1 MTTIFG
7 WHSAPSGRR
16 SKRGSALGGLEILS
30 VRIGDFAAKLRVDVF
45 GAPCYLN
52 GVIREKSVAEK
63 SVFGIDNTA
72 LNNLNF
78 DLAIKRIKSDVRSDF
93 ILAPHLSCIYADCAE
108 ELIQDVKKLAQSGEF
123 TPSLPIT
130 IDVPKKHRIRPLGV
144 KRLPPN
150 YVRPGGILYPRDRL
164 VLQAIADVA
173 QPIIESKLNRDICF
187 SHQPAPKESENR
199 MFLSSRNCW
208 NRMQTQLGKLTKG
221 TSKVVLRAD
230 IASCFQSINQH
241 TLINTLEGLGFPK
254 EYVKPLESML
264 TQMSTGRSSRG
275 ILQGIYPSDLL
286 GNFYLYPIDRHF
298 SDAGIPSIRYV
309 DDIYAFFES
318 HEHCDKSIIHL
329 YPELRRLDLALNE
342 AKTCVTTPLGLLTS
356 DPDLD
361 AMFDAAI
368 VEVKATY
375 ETGEPEEIL
384 TDYGFQSIWLEE
396 DTTIDEN
403 LPDEEIELIATQL
416 LFDQIPKYVDNVEEI
431 ERFCLPLFAEF
442 GSDYAIEHV
451 LAKLNNLPSMS
462 QIYFS
467 YLSQFLDYESVA
479 TEVCSSFVNR
489 RLTFDWEY
497 LWAIGTIIQMKNVND
512 TMVASLLKMC
522 TENID
527 DSVKAMAFIAVA
539 KHGDVDRQKT
549 VADAIGKVHSNY
561 LRAAILFSARY
572 MHKAVRKNV
581 IDLLENTDPMLSL
594 IAKSVKKHS

>member
-1 MTTIFG
+1 M
-7 WHSAPSGRR
+7 
-16 SKRGSALGGLEILS
+16 
-30 VRIGDFAAKLRVDVF
+30 
-45 GAPCYLN
+45 
-52 GVIREKSVAEK
+52 AEK
-63 SVFGIDNTA
+63 SVFGIDKTA
-72 LNNLNF
+72 LDQLNF
-78 DLAIKRIKSDVRSDF
+78 DLAIKRITSDVRSDF
-93 ILAPHLSCIYADCAE
+93 ILAPHLSCIYVDCKD

-123 TPSLPIT
+123 SPSLPIT

-144 KRLPPN
+144 KRKPPN
-150 YVRPGGILYPRDRL
+150 FVRPGGILYPRDRL
-164 VLQAIADVA
+164 LLQAIADVA
-173 QPIIESKLNRDICF
+173 QPLIESKLNRNICF
-187 SHQPAPKESENR
+187 SHQPAPKASEHR
-199 MFLSSRNCW
+199 MFMSSRRCW
-208 NRMQTQLGKLTKG
+208 NQMQTQLGKLTKG

-241 TLINTLEGLGFPK
+241 TLVNTLEGLGFPK

-286 GNFYLYPIDRHF
+286 GNFYLFPIDRHLT
-298 SDAGIPSIRYV
+298 DAGIPSIRYV

-318 HEHCDKSIIHL
+318 HEQCDKSIIRL

-342 AKTCVTTPLGLLTS
+342 AKTCITTPLGLLTS

-368 VEVKATY
+368 AEVQATY
-375 ETGEPEEIL
+375 VTGEPEEIL
-384 TDYGFQSIWLEE
+384 TDYGFQVIWSEE
-396 DTTIDEN
+396 TNTPDDT
-403 LPDEEIELIATQL
+403 PIELMATEL

-442 GSDYAIEHV
+442 YSDYAIEHV
-451 LAKLNNLPSMS
+451 LAKLDNSPSMS

-467 YLSQFLDYESVA
+467 YLSQFLDNESVVK
-479 TEVCSSFVNR
+479 EVCSAFVNR

-497 LWAIGTIIQMKNVND
+497 LWAIGTIIQMKEVDD
-512 TMVASLLKMC
+512 TVVASLLKIC

-539 KHGDVDRQKT
+539 KLGDVDRQKT
-549 VADAIGKVHSNY
+549 VADAIGKIHSIY
-561 LRAAILFSARY
+561 LRGAILFSARY

-581 IDLLENTDPMLSL
+581 IDLLENTDPMLSM
-594 IAKSVKKHS
+594 IAKSVKKHA